1 MSVATK
7 LLSSLNLKLA
17 LRFSYRHCSTRSCV
31 FISGKYGTGLAS
43 TVIPDVDIEHDLQ
56 SQNLEE
62 NLLARKIDSQ
72 KFDLKSILMSAK
84 YLDWLDTEDTRL
96 ENERKEIAQKILQLP
111 ESELKE
117 TLKAEA
123 RTIKQAMK
131 SVTRDR
137 WAIEDS
143 AVLDYFNLPNRL
155 SDRTPREGDFQ
166 VHLHFHLFTI
176 KQGLTK

>member
-7 LLSSLNLKLA
+7 LLSSLNIKLA

-123 RTIKQAMK
+123 RTLKQVMK

-155 SDRTPREGDFQ
+155 SDRTPREADLQ

-176 KQGLTK
+176 KQVLTK